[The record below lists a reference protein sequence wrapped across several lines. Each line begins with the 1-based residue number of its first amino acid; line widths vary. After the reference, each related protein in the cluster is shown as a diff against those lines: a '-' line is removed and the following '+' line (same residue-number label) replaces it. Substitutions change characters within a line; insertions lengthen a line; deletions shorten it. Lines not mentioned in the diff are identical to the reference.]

1 MNVTWGTD
9 INTNQSPSDPN
20 VLSFV
25 NTTAGEGSQS
35 FKIKVNS
42 NMFNVNWL
50 RYPLVTYLNLSAYAS
65 GHLNFMIKATKYI
78 SVSIHMVEN
87 YDIMVHLTN
96 DGLYGFRTNNQ
107 WCSVSIPMT
116 EYSVVRGMDLTRLY
130 GYLKFYGGW
139 YEGIAG
145 GEEYYIDRV
154 FFSTY

>member
-9 INTNQSPSDPN
+9 INTNMTPSSPN
-20 VLSFV
+20 VISFV

-42 NMFNVNWL
+42 NIFDVNFL

-65 GHLNFMIKATKYI
+65 GKLNLMIKGTKYI
-78 SVSIHMVEN
+78 SVGIHIAAN

-96 DGLYGFRTNNQ
+96 NGMYGYYTNNS
-107 WCSVSIPMT
+107 WCSVSIPM
-116 EYSVVRGMDLTRLY
+116 SDFVAKGLDLTRIY
-130 GYLKFYGGW
+130 GWLKFYGGY

-154 FFSTY
+154 FFSK